1 MKKSILIAF
10 IALMAALLTLGAAAA
25 DTVYLNDGGHGTG
38 NSADAPLGSLE
49 DAFNALAHDGGK
61 IVITGTYTLNTPFY
75 APAHNENITVS
86 GGTIVTDHPSVNRF
100 YLAGPT
106 TFENTTFAV
115 GASNTS
121 KTAMIVAG
129 FNPLVLGEGITVPSS
144 LMVYVLGGYQLPAT
158 EKEYRHATYR
168 DSSIVVESGSW
179 HAVVGFSRGG
189 GTASYTGTSNITV
202 NGGTVKSVYGASILG
217 SYSDSSS
224 ITVNGG
230 TVNSLYTAG
239 EVSRR
244 LNGDSTVTINGG
256 TVNTLVLNNVMGH
269 TTVRFL
275 GGKINAVSRTMHNDI
290 KSFITDG
297 KIELVARK
305 GLRVQSIMDVFDT
318 AAYEDGSAISGAA
331 DVDVAAYTVL
341 DKKAE
346 KSTVYPAKVYV
357 ANVGDGTG
365 FSPDSPIS
373 DLTQAYEMLT
383 GVDGTIVLINTVE
396 LDANFSEPAH
406 DNHIV
411 ITSFDGDK
419 YFDGGIRFDKSRRFF
434 FDGNTTLENT
444 KIDFESTLLFVG
456 RFHDITFGTGLT
468 MPASNVAR
476 AYVLG
481 GYQLYNSDNLIPHDA
496 DKHITIESGNYYA
509 VIGYTRGNEISGY
522 IHEFTGSQTLN
533 LLGGS
538 VDRVYGG
545 PIDAGIGGKVVIN
558 IDGCSIN
565 TFIQVGGDASIYSKN
580 AVIRMKSGYVKQLD
594 MRNVL
599 DTVTVNW
606 TGGKMDEIVCNNCEF
621 QGKINQEKL
630 VLFANTKYAMNY
642 LGVEPTDAMRKLFD
656 TVTSS
661 VPAETT
667 EVRLT
672 IGSAAAYINGR
683 AHVLDAAPINRN
695 NRTMLP
701 VRFLA
706 NAFGVPNDG
715 IKWEAATRTATLS
728 SGEVTIV
735 VTIDAKEMYV
745 SGKAVALDS
754 PAIIENNRTYLPV
767 RAIANALGVSNDNIA
782 WDASTNTA
790 TLVK

>member
-1 MKKSILIAF
+1 MKKSLLMAF
-10 IALMAALLTLGAAAA
+10 IVLMAALLALGASAAE
-25 DTVYLNDGGHGTG
+25 TVYLNDGGSGTG
-38 NSADAPLGSLE
+38 RSADAPVGSLE
-49 DAFNALAHDGGK
+49 AAFEALAHGGGK
-61 IVITGTYTLNTPFY
+61 VVITDTYTVKQPFY
-75 APAHNENITVS
+75 APAHNENITIS
-86 GGTIVTDHPSVNRF
+86 GGTIVTDHPTVNRF

-106 TFENTTFAV
+106 TFENITFAV
-115 GASNTS
+115 GANNTS

-129 FNPLVLGEGITVPSS
+129 FNPLVLGEGITVPSA

-158 EKEYRHATYR
+158 EKEYRHVAYR
-168 DSSIVVESGSW
+168 DSSVVVESGSW

-189 GTASYTGTSNITV
+189 GTASYTGTSHITV

-217 SYSDSSS
+217 SYSGSS
-224 ITVNGG
+224 IVTVNGG

-239 EVSRR
+239 EGSRR
-244 LNGDSTVTINGG
+244 LNGDSAVTVNGG
-256 TVNTLVLNNVMGH
+256 TVNALILNNVMGH
-269 TTVRFL
+269 TAVRFL
-275 GGKINAVSRTMHNDI
+275 GGRIDLVSRTMHDDV
-290 KSFITDG
+290 KSFVTDG

-305 GLRVQSIMDVFDT
+305 GLRVQSLLDGFDN

-341 DKKAE
+341 DQKAE

-357 ANVGDGTG
+357 ADVGDGTG

-373 DLTQAYEMLT
+373 SLTQAYEMLS
-383 GVDGTIVLINTVE
+383 GVDGTIVLVNTVA
-396 LDANFSEPAH
+396 LNANFIEPAH

-411 ITSFDGDK
+411 ITSFDGER
-419 YFDGGIRFDKSRRFF
+419 YFDGGLRFDKYRRFF
-434 FDGNTTLENT
+434 FSGNTTLENT
-444 KIDFESTLLFVG
+444 KIDFENTLLFVG

-468 MPASNVAR
+468 TPATDVAKT
-476 AYVLG
+476 YVLG
-481 GYQLYNSDNLIPHDA
+481 GYQLYDTDSQVPRHA
-496 DKHITIESGNYYA
+496 DKHVTIESGNYYA
-509 VIGYTRGNEISGY
+509 VIGYTRGTETSGY

-545 PIDAGIGGKVVIN
+545 PIDSSVGDRVVIH

-565 TFIQVGGDASIYSKN
+565 DFIQVGGDASIYSKN
-580 AVIRMKSGYVKQLD
+580 AVIRMKSGYVRQLD

-606 TGGKMDEIVCNNCEF
+606 TGGKIDEFVCNNCEF
-621 QGKINQEKL
+621 QGQVNREKL
-630 VLFANTKYAMNY
+630 ALFENTKYVLNY
-642 LGVEPTDAMRKLFD
+642 RGVEPADAMLKWFD
-656 TVTSS
+656 TVTNDI
-661 VPAETT
+661 PAETT

-672 IGSAAAYINGR
+672 IGSAAAYVNGR

-706 NAFGVPNDG
+706 NAFGVPDAG
-715 IKWEAATRTATLS
+715 IKWEAATRTATLTD
-728 SGEVTIV
+728 GEVTIV
-735 VTIDAKEMYV
+735 VTIGKKEMYV
-745 SGKAVALDS
+745 NGKAVALDS
-754 PAIIENNRTYLPV
+754 PAVIESNRTYLPV

-782 WDASTNTA
+782 WDASTDTA